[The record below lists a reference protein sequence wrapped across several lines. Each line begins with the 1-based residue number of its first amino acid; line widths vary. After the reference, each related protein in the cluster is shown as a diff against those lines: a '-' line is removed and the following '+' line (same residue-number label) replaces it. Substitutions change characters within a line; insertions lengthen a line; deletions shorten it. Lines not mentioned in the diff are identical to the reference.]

1 VPVTDRDE
9 WLRPDAVHDE
19 VVLEVGDAR
28 GGPSLHLSLV
38 VTPTRRAVH
47 LEISLDGARARHDAE
62 AAGPPTSN
70 WDRMALGGV
79 EWRMV
84 EPLQRWDLS
93 VEDPEAGLRA
103 YLSFTGT
110 GPPTRL
116 PDGYEQLGT
125 VSGQVRLTDQR
136 TTVTNLQARRAHLW
150 QEQPTP

>member
-1 VPVTDRDE
+1 VPVIDQDE
-9 WLRPDAVHDE
+9 WLRPDAVRDE
-19 VVLEVGDAR
+19 VVLEVDDASR
-28 GGPSLHLSLV
+28 GPGLHFRLV
-38 VTPTRRAVH
+38 VTPTGRAVH

-93 VEDPEAGLRA
+93 VEDLEAGLRA

-125 VSGQVRLTDQR
+125 VSGQVWLADQR
-136 TTVTNLQARRAHLW
+136 TTVTNLPARRAHLW
-150 QEQPTP
+150 QEPPTP